1 MPQLDPTLSRWLQK
15 INELNKNADAR
26 SFNVVE
32 VRQALAAMTANYV
45 TQSVAIAAVED
56 VVLTAPAGH
65 QILVRVYDP
74 CPARV
79 TPLNIFFHGGGHM
92 AGSVEVY
99 DPIARRLAKALK
111 QVVASVEYRL
121 SPESPYPAGLDDARH
136 VVRHLAEHL
145 QHKGYL
151 LSAKRHLI
159 GDSGGG
165 ALVASLA
172 AESQTDESLQIDR
185 QVLIYPSLDY
195 TLTQPSIDRLGQGYL
210 LERDRIAWYFDQYL
224 GADESQRYEA
234 SPLFMPVS
242 PELPVTLL
250 ITAGFCPLSGEGQAY
265 YERLKASGV
274 PVERHHFG
282 DLIHAYLNL
291 ENLVPHACR
300 HTYAQIA
307 TFLDP
312 AQAHY

>member
-1 MPQLDPTLSRWLQK
+1 MPQLDPTLFRWLEK
-15 INELNKNADAR
+15 VNELNKNADTR
-26 SFNVVE
+26 SFNVAE

-45 TQSVAIAAVED
+45 TQTVTIASVEEMS
-56 VVLTAPAGH
+56 LRAPEGH
-65 QILVRVYDP
+65 EIQVRIYNP
-74 CPARV
+74 CPERV
-79 TPLNIFFHGGGHM
+79 APLNIFFHGGGHM

-99 DPIARRLAKALK
+99 DPIARRLAKNLK
-111 QVVASVEYRL
+111 QIVASVEYRL
-121 SPESPYPAGLDDARH
+121 SPEFMYPAGLDDARH
-136 VVRHLAEHL
+136 VVRYLADHLKR
-145 QHKGYL
+145 KGYL
-151 LSAKRHLI
+151 FSDKRHLI

-165 ALVASLA
+165 ALVATLA
-172 AESQTDESLQIDR
+172 AESQADESLQVDR

-195 TLTQPSIDRLGQGYL
+195 TLQQPAIEALGKGYL
-210 LERDRIAWYFDQYL
+210 LERDRIAWYFEQYMGSDASL
-224 GADESQRYEA
+224 RYEA

-265 YERLKASGV
+265 YQRLKAAGV
-274 PVERHHFG
+274 SVEHHHFG

-291 ENLVPHACR
+291 ENLVPNACR
-300 HTYAQIA
+300 HTYEQIA